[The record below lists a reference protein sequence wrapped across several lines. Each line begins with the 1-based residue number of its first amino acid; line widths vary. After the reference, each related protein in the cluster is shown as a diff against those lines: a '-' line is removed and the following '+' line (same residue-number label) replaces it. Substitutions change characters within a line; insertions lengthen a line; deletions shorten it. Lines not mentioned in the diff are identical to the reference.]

1 MPISQLGREEG
12 ACPHCRANV
21 RFRGIVHLLSM
32 CLFGKSLP
40 IDDFPKSA
48 AELTG
53 LGMSDAYIYADR
65 LAKQCRY
72 TNTYYHQ
79 EPRLDIMN
87 PPADHLDRYD
97 FVISSDVLEHVNP
110 PVSVAFRNLRRLLK
124 KGGALIF
131 SVPFKLDGETV
142 EHYPELH
149 EYTIEKRGETYVLVN
164 RTADG
169 RTQEFSDLVFHGGPG
184 STLEMRLFS
193 EPSLRAELA
202 QAGFA
207 DVYFHREPAFE
218 SGVYWPEP
226 WSVPITAIA
235 A

>member
-1 MPISQLGREEG
+1 MGLAKLTREAG
-12 ACPHCRANV
+12 ACPACGANV
-21 RFRGIVHLLSM
+21 RFRSMIHLLSLR
-32 CLFGKSLP
+32 LFGRSLP
-40 IDDFPKSA
+40 VDSFPESA
-48 AELTG
+48 SALTG
-53 LGMSDAYIYADR
+53 LGMSDAHIYADR
-65 LAKQCRY
+65 LAARCRY

-79 EPRLDIMN
+79 EPRLDLMN
-87 PPADHLDRYD
+87 PSDAHLDRYD

-110 PVSVAFRNLRRLLK
+110 PMALAFRNLRRILK

-149 EYTIEKRGETYVLVN
+149 DYSVRKRGDAYVLVN

-169 RTQEFSDLVFHGGPG
+169 RLQEYTDLVFHGGPG

-202 QAGFA
+202 QAGFM
-207 DVYFHREPAFE
+207 DVTFHREPAFE
-218 SGVYWPEP
+218 SGIYWSEP
-226 WSVPITAIA
+226 WSVPITAVA